1 MEEKIFANALNHVPE
16 FGPKTLGRVRA
27 HFGSFK
33 KAWQSQIS
41 RYSEI
46 PQIEKKSFASLE
58 KIKKE
63 LNPESEFSK
72 LEKEGVKVLLRD
84 ELPLTLR
91 ETPAPPEVLY
101 VKGALPEENLN
112 YLGVVGTRRY
122 STYGREACINILED
136 FRGKNFVIL
145 SGLAKGIDSFS
156 HESALKHN
164 MKTIAV
170 LGSGLSP
177 SVLFPKENK
186 RLAEKI
192 ADGGGAVISEYPYEM
207 KANVNT
213 APQRNRIIAG
223 LSKAVWVVEAKERS
237 GALITTKYALDYN
250 REVLALPGSVF
261 QENSKGPNGLI
272 KQGATPVTSAVDIL
286 HIFGIESENSLP
298 AEPQDLSDDEKKI
311 LDAIKEPILKEELIQ
326 RLGLS
331 ASKIIPTLTLLE
343 MKGVIR
349 DSGGE
354 IFRIKI

>member
-46 PQIEKKSFASLE
+46 PKIEKKSFASLE

-72 LEKEGVKVLLRD
+72 LEKEGVHVLLRD

-136 FRGKNFVIL
+136 LRGKNFVIV

-213 APQRNRIIAG
+213 FPQRNRIIAG

-261 QENSKGPNGLI
+261 QENSKGTNKLI
-272 KQGATPVTSAVDIL
+272 KEGAAPITSSIDIL
-286 HIFGIESENSLP
+286 NIFGVESNNSIP
-298 AEPQDLSDDEKKI
+298 KSYDEFSDMEKKI
-311 LDAIKEPILKEELIQ
+311 LDGVAEPILKDDLMRKLGLTPSELIPV
-326 RLGLS
+326 LS
-331 ASKIIPTLTLLE
+331 LLE
-343 MKGVIR
+343 IKGAIK

-354 IFRIKI
+354 IFKVI